1 MRDKVIWL
9 VGTECAQGKDEEYHE
24 WYETIHIPML
34 LKVPGVR
41 DAARYEIMRPSP
53 DYPRFLAIHSLGS
66 EDRAYT
72 IEQDPKLLEAR
83 RERIQRWGETG
94 ITVSRAYYRLIST

>member
-1 MRDKVIWL
+1 VIWL
-9 VGTECAQGKDEEYHE
+9 VGTECPPGKEEEYHE
-24 WYETIHIPML
+24 WYKTIHIPML

-41 DAARYEIMRPSP
+41 DATRYEIMRPSP
-53 DYPRFLAIHSLGS
+53 AYPRFLAIHSLES